1 MTQRDN
7 SIRYLHDLLVGA
19 CGEELIGAR
28 RGKFDA
34 IRNALVGVP
43 PNALTRLSVP
53 ELKKE

>member
-1 MTQRDN
+1 MAQRDN